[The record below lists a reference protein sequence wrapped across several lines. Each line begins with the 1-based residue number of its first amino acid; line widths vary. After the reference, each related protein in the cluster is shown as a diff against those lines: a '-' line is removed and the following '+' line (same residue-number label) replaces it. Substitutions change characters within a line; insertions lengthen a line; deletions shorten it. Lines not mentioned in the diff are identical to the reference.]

1 MIWFLII
8 PSLTYLILLLE
19 IYSNLRKVK
28 LFKQEVIPLINVSVV
43 VACRNEEKNLP
54 GLLNDLSSQDYNPNL
69 FEIIIV
75 DDNSTDNTF
84 GLVSDQKNIKN
95 FKILH
100 NPGKGK
106 KSAIRAGI
114 NVATGEL
121 IITTDADC
129 RMGEKWISTV
139 SSFYSVTKPDMII
152 SPVQMENKP
161 GFSGRYREIEFLSL
175 QGVTAGTAQAGNPVM
190 CNGAN
195 LAFTKE
201 AYFRHSENLHNEIVS
216 GDDIF
221 LLHSLKKEKN
231 VKIAWLG
238 SPDGIVTT
246 SQSKSL
252 GSFFNQ
258 RARWISKAKSY
269 DDRYTLLISIVTF
282 VTILTSLYLLIS
294 GIINHQLLII
304 FLASFIIKSI
314 PDFLI
319 LFKITGRYNKRHLLW
334 WFIPSQI
341 VYPFYVII
349 VVFRSLFK
357 KSRWN

>member
-8 PSLTYLILLLE
+8 PSLIYFFILLE
-19 IYSNLRKVK
+19 IYRNLRKVK
-28 LFKQEVIPLINVSVV
+28 PSIQEGIPVINVSVV

-54 GLLNDLSSQDYNPNL
+54 ELLNDLSSQDYNPNL

-75 DDNSTDNTF
+75 DDNSTDYTF
-84 GLVSDQKNIKN
+84 GIASDQKNIKN
-95 FKILH
+95 LKIFH
-100 NPGKGK
+100 NPERGK

-114 NVATGEL
+114 KAASGEL

-129 RMGEKWISTV
+129 RMGKKWISTV
-139 SSFYSVTKPDMII
+139 SAFYNATKPDMII
-152 SPVQMENKP
+152 APVQLENKP
-161 GFSGRYREIEFLSL
+161 GFSGRFRELEFLSL
-175 QGVTAGTAQAGNPVM
+175 QGVTAGTARADNPVM

-201 AYFRHSENLHNEIVS
+201 AYFRHSENIHNEILS

-231 VKIAWLG
+231 AEIAWLA

-246 SQSKSL
+246 SQTESL
-252 GSFFNQ
+252 SSFFNQ

-282 VTILTSLYLLIS
+282 VTILTNLFLLIS
-294 GIINHQLLII
+294 GIINHELLII
-304 FLASFIIKSI
+304 FLTSFIIKSI
-314 PDFLI
+314 PDYLI
-319 LFKITGRYNKRHLLW
+319 LYETTARYDKRHLLS

-341 VYPFYVII
+341 VYPFYVIT
-349 VVFRSLFK
+349 VVFCSLVK
-357 KSRWN
+357 KSSWN